1 MQDDTSVL
9 FYSELGKSSEQS
21 KLFPHAWQFQL
32 KKKKAYTKTM
42 PKILQFYM
50 QNGGSRVRSSYK
62 EFLSTRRPDGDI

>member
-21 KLFPHAWQFQL
+21 KFFPQCAWQFQL
-32 KKKKAYTKTM
+32 KKKAYTKTM
-42 PKILQFYM
+42 PKILWFYM

-62 EFLSTRRPDGDI
+62 EFLSTRRPEGDI